1 MTTLQTAI
9 LMLAIVPFALNGQTQ
24 PATAHASCIKSL
36 ELPTRGLM
44 AARAGASGT
53 VDAVVLVRTDGKIE
67 KLDLTGGNNNLQ
79 AEVRV
84 AMELSTFDSTCQGQR
99 ILLTFDFTL
108 TDPPADNI
116 LPPAVKF
123 VPPSRF
129 ELTFRRVKPNID

>member
-9 LMLAIVPFALNGQTQ
+9 LMLAIVPLALNGQTK

-36 ELPTRGLM
+36 ELPTRSLL

-53 VDAVVLVRTDGKIE
+53 VDSVVLVRKDGKIE

-84 AMELSTFDSTCQGQR
+84 AMELSTFDSTCQASV
-99 ILLTFDFTL
+99 FF
-108 TDPPADNI
+108 
-116 LPPAVKF
+116 
-123 VPPSRF
+123 
-129 ELTFRRVKPNID
+129 